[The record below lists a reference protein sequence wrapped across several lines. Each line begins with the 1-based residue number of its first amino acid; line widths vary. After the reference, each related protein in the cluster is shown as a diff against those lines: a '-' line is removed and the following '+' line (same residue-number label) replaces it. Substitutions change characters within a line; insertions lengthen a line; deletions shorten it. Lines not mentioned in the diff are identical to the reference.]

1 MTYGLYI
8 LNWLFNKNII
18 TKNYV
23 GNETTVF
30 LYFNLSLNNLC
41 KQTKNLFC
49 VFVLPFY
56 NLTSSRNSGLAD
68 RRSSVL
74 VELINW
80 QSQLTAREVN
90 KPIFYWH
97 FFVVGERTFQNLPM
111 GVLASSKWG
120 LTDLKVDCTY
130 EFNLVSYLL
139 FIFLWNKSNLANFPV
154 ADLITST
161 FLLLQ
166 VLEHF
171 GLCLLQLWEIRSFSN
186 SASPLT
192 HVWNSTEEN

>member
-1 MTYGLYI
+1 MS
-8 LNWLFNKNII
+8 LFSRFI
-18 TKNYV
+18 Y
-23 GNETTVF
+23 
-30 LYFNLSLNNLC
+30 
-41 KQTKNLFC
+41 
-49 VFVLPFY
+49 
-56 NLTSSRNSGLAD
+56 LTSIRGRAD

-120 LTDLKVDCTY
+120 LTDLKVADCTY

-171 GLCLLQLWEIRSFSN
+171 GLCLLQLWEIRSFPI
-186 SASPLT
+186 SASLLT